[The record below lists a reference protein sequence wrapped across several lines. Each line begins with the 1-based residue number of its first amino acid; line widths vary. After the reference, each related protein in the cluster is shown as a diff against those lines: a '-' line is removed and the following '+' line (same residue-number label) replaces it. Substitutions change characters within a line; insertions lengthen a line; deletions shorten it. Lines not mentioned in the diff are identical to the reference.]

1 MSAVSGGRLEGTPAL
16 FSSVSFW
23 AAQGTEV
30 QRLAVLLG
38 PDGSGMEKAQVKRK
52 ERRGVGGRECFPF
65 CLKVSIS
72 AFHNSAESRK
82 HSVMTC
88 PKRKESTFLPN

>member
-30 QRLAVLLG
+30 QRLVVLLG

-52 ERRGVGGRECFPF
+52 ERRGEE
-65 CLKVSIS
+65 K
-72 AFHNSAESRK
+72 ERK
-82 HSVMTC
+82 
-88 PKRKESTFLPN
+88 

>member
-38 PDGSGMEKAQVKRK
+38 PDGSGMEKAQVKSK
-52 ERRGVGGRECFPF
+52 ERRGEE
-65 CLKVSIS
+65 K
-72 AFHNSAESRK
+72 ERK
-82 HSVMTC
+82 
-88 PKRKESTFLPN
+88 